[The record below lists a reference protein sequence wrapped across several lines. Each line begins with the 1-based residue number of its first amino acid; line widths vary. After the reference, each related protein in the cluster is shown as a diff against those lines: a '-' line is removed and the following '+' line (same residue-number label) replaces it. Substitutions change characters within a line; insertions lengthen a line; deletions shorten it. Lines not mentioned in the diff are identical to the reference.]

1 MRVAWLVLSALCL
14 VILGS
19 CQQEAA
25 TSTPVSA
32 AVIERPNLAADISLL
47 TLARNPVAYEGET
60 LLLSG
65 DYRPLPLPVCADETH
80 LSPATW
86 VLSDDNIEIMV
97 AGFDS
102 ALRDL
107 VPPGQALEVEGNWQK
122 WDGPVGC
129 GRRAPAQT
137 IWYLQLTNILSPN
150 PLVASLLITPSRAA
164 PASSGAAVGDIATT
178 SVMTATTDSGVT
190 TSAIPA
196 ATPTLSGTPTPG
208 ALATPTSMVS
218 ATVIATVT
226 PFPTFT
232 PTVTPSMTPTG
243 TATLAR
249 RTPTPTSTS
258 TSSGG
263 STPSPTPTIDTG
275 DPIVVDYDDLSK
287 RTVGRSSVQEWQ
299 FYAARDWSIVLSVAP
314 DSDLDVALE
323 LFDPDEESVVSS
335 DAGGSGQ
342 IETIDKPDLPSSGV
356 YTLKINSVGGTSGS
370 YALLLQDD
378 SALPFVSFQGNLRY
392 GQEQQ
397 GTVPDEEQHLWNF
410 SGTAG
415 EIVSF
420 RVTAITQGN
429 LRLFLNNHEGQEV
442 EDDIED
448 NKPYPLSATGL
459 YTIGIGEYD
468 LEQLNYSIVIEQAP

>member
-150 PLVASLLITPSRAA
+150 PLVASLLKTPSRAA
-164 PASSGAAVGDIATT
+164 PASSGAA
-178 SVMTATTDSGVT
+178 MTA
-190 TSAIPA
+190 
-196 ATPTLSGTPTPG
+196 L
-208 ALATPTSMVS
+208 L
-218 ATVIATVT
+218 
-226 PFPTFT
+226 
-232 PTVTPSMTPTG
+232 PTV
-243 TATLAR
+243 
-249 RTPTPTSTS
+249 
-258 TSSGG
+258 
-263 STPSPTPTIDTG
+263 
-275 DPIVVDYDDLSK
+275 
-287 RTVGRSSVQEWQ
+287 
-299 FYAARDWSIVLSVAP
+299 
-314 DSDLDVALE
+314 
-323 LFDPDEESVVSS
+323 
-335 DAGGSGQ
+335 
-342 IETIDKPDLPSSGV
+342 
-356 YTLKINSVGGTSGS
+356 
-370 YALLLQDD
+370 
-378 SALPFVSFQGNLRY
+378 
-392 GQEQQ
+392 
-397 GTVPDEEQHLWNF
+397 
-410 SGTAG
+410 
-415 EIVSF
+415 
-420 RVTAITQGN
+420 
-429 LRLFLNNHEGQEV
+429 
-442 EDDIED
+442 
-448 NKPYPLSATGL
+448 
-459 YTIGIGEYD
+459 
-468 LEQLNYSIVIEQAP
+468 